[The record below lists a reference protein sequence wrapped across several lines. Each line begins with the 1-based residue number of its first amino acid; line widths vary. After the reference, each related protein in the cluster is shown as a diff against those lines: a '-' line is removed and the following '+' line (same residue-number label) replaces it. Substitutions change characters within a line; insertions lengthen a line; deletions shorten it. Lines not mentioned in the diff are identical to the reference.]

1 MAAMGVA
8 QDALHSC
15 CGTAMY
21 IDDLSSWQKLICCT
35 AGGLYSWLSVRCT
48 AGKAPDRLAATGT
61 LLDTQ
66 VGFKVK

>member
-1 MAAMGVA
+1 MAAICVA

-15 CGTAMY
+15 CGIAIN
-21 IDDLSSWQKLICCT
+21 IDSLASWQLVRCT
-35 AGGLYSWLSVRCT
+35 ADGLYSWLLVRCT

-61 LLDTQ
+61 LLDTH